1 MSKNISIL
9 VIEDDNDINNML
21 TKLMKRNGYNVIQ
34 AYSGTEAMI
43 YLKNND
49 FQLILLDLMLPG
61 ISGEELIKNIRKTKE
76 MPVIVISAKVDKK
89 DKIKLLD
96 LGADDYITKPFDI
109 EELSARIY
117 SNLRRYLKFNNVSD
131 TTKVLNF
138 KDISLNSETK
148 EVFINRK
155 QITLTAREFKIL
167 ELLLANPKKVFSK
180 ANLFESIWEEEYL
193 GDDNTV
199 TVHMSNLRSKL
210 QNANP
215 NEEYIQTIWG
225 MGYKLS

>member
-21 TKLMKRNGYNVIQ
+21 TKLMKRNGYTVIQ

-210 QNANP
+210 QNANH